1 MTGTEPHSFLYVLP
15 MAAFMLQGRVEVLRP
30 SYMDHKA

>member
-1 MTGTEPHSFLYVLP
+1 MMDTEPHSFLYILP
-15 MAAFMLQGRVEVLRP
+15 MVAFMLQDRVEVLHR